1 MFVLIKFKVLLLI
14 VSIFL
19 YLGISFA
26 SIPKT
31 TQFISCSLPGNNSR
45 QALFT
50 LDNSSQKI
58 SYEFIRNGK
67 VELKVLFNEH
77 NNLLR
82 FYDHNM
88 GVLYYGFKRG
98 QYSYV
103 FMVIKGVEK
112 DEYSMSFDVK
122 KDDKVIQ
129 SSDCLPSSFRSND
142 VNSKFIRNVSSN
154 GNEEFDFP

>member
-1 MFVLIKFKVLLLI
+1 MIKFKVLSLL
-14 VSIFL
+14 VSVFL
-19 YLGISFA
+19 YSGVSFVF
-26 SIPKT
+26 IPKK

-45 QALFT
+45 QAIFT

-58 SYEFIRNGK
+58 SYEFIRSGK
-67 VELKVLFNEH
+67 VELKVLFNEQ

-82 FYDHNM
+82 LYDHNM
-88 GVLYYGFKRG
+88 GVLYYGFKKG

-103 FMVIKGVEK
+103 LMIINGVEK
-112 DEYSMSFDVK
+112 EEYSMSFDVK
-122 KDDKVIQ
+122 KNNKVIQ

-142 VNSKFIRNVSSN
+142 IKSRFIREVPSN

>member
-1 MFVLIKFKVLLLI
+1 MSKIRLLLGG
-14 VSIFL
+14 VFFVYSSISL
-19 YLGISFA
+19 SSGLNTNEIL
-26 SIPKT
+26 
-31 TQFISCSLPGNNSR
+31 SCSLPGKGSR
-45 QALFT
+45 QAVFT
-50 LDNSSQKI
+50 LNNDSQEI
-58 SYEFIRNGK
+58 NYEFIRSGK

-103 FMVIKGVEK
+103 LMVINGVEK
-112 DEYSMSFDVK
+112 EEYSMSFDVK
-122 KDDKVIQ
+122 KDNKVIQ

-142 VNSKFIRNVSSN
+142 VNSKFIRDVSSN

>member
-1 MFVLIKFKVLLLI
+1 MINFKVLSLV
-14 VSIFL
+14 VSVFL
-19 YLGISFA
+19 YSGVSFA
-26 SIPKT
+26 SIAKT
-31 TQFISCSLPGNNSR
+31 TQFISCSLPGKNSR
-45 QALFT
+45 HVIFT

-67 VELKVLFNEH
+67 VELKVLFNEQ

-82 FYDHNM
+82 LYDHNM

-103 FMVIKGVEK
+103 LMVINGAEK
-112 DEYSMSFDVK
+112 EECSMSFDVK
-122 KDDKVIQ
+122 KDNKVIQ
-129 SSDCLPSSFRSND
+129 SSDCLPSSFSSSD
-142 VNSKFIRNVSSN
+142 VKSKFIRDVSLN